1 MKNQSIQ
8 PNNFQLQAQQSAK
21 QAQQVAKQQQ
31 GSNSPLMSAQGGGI
45 ANSSNV
51 QSQQFGQMASF
62 FTLNPNN
69 VQIGQPSDQ
78 AKLAS
83 VFDLMKRILKG
94 DATAPIDKLRE
105 LGALYDYIK
114 RQMEGE
120 EGEERD
126 LSDEEF
132 EGLYDILNWFEKSR
146 AYYGY
151 RQGRGRI

>member
-1 MKNQSIQ
+1 MHQSGIQKNS
-8 PNNFQLQAQQSAK
+8 FQLQAQQSAK

-31 GSNSPLMSAQGGGI
+31 SSNSPLMSSHGGGI

-51 QSQQFGQMASF
+51 QSQQFGQAASF
-62 FTLNPNN
+62 FTMNPNN
-69 VQIGQPSDQ
+69 VQIGQPSEQ

-94 DATAPIDKLRE
+94 EATAPIERLRE

-114 RQMEGE
+114 RQMEDGR
-120 EGEERD
+120 EERD
-126 LSDEEF
+126 LSEEEF

-146 AYYGY
+146 SYYT
-151 RQGRGRI
+151 RHGRGRI